1 MVKCQTLDFLHLTK
15 GKIMKEKVKNIW
27 PEINWIK
34 DEELKTKVLDCWI
47 YAIEN
52 SVLTV
57 EDLEVIPFSLLI
69 KDCNVTFMNH
79 KRTCVQLSVEIAK
92 KMKDNFGN
100 EIQIDMDL
108 LIAGAILIDVGK
120 LIEYNKV
127 DGKLTT
133 SKAGKLLRHPFSG
146 VAIADRFGLPHEVQH
161 IIAYHAKEG
170 DLAKRSVEAIIVH
183 HADFV
188 SFEPFK
194 A

>member
-1 MVKCQTLDFLHLTK
+1 
-15 GKIMKEKVKNIW
+15 MKNKVKKIW
-27 PEINWIK
+27 PEIEWIK
-34 DEELKTKVLDCWI
+34 DESLKAKVLDCWV
-47 YAIEN
+47 YAIEK
-52 SVLTV
+52 SVLSP

-79 KRTCVQLSVEIAK
+79 KRTAVQLSVDIAK
-92 KMKDNFGN
+92 KMSENFGD
-100 EIQIDMDL
+100 EITIDMDL

-120 LIEYNKV
+120 LIEYDKV

-133 SKAGKLLRHPFSG
+133 SKTGKLLRHPFSG
-146 VAIADRFGLPHEVQH
+146 VSIADRFGLPPEVQH

-194 A
+194 V

>member
-1 MVKCQTLDFLHLTK
+1 MRN
-15 GKIMKEKVKNIW
+15 KVLKIW
-27 PEINWIK
+27 PEVDWIK
-34 DEELKTKVLDCWI
+34 DKELREKTLDCWV
-47 YAIEN
+47 YAIEQ
-52 SVLTV
+52 SKLDID
-57 EDLEVIPFSLLI
+57 DLMTIPFSLLL
-69 KDCNVTFMNH
+69 KDCYVTFMNH
-79 KRTCVQLSVEIAK
+79 KRTAVQLSVEIAK
-92 KMKDNFGN
+92 KMKENFGD
-100 EIQIDMDL
+100 EINIDMDI

-120 LIEYNKV
+120 LLEYDKV

-146 VAIADRFGLPHEVQH
+146 VAIADRFGLPTEVQH

>member
-1 MVKCQTLDFLHLTK
+1 MRD
-15 GKIMKEKVKNIW
+15 KVLKIW
-27 PEINWIK
+27 PEINWLK
-34 DEELKTKVLDCWI
+34 DEELRNNVLDCWV

-79 KRTCVQLSVEIAK
+79 KRTVVQLSVDIAK
-92 KMKDNFGN
+92 KMKENFGD
-100 EIQIDMDL
+100 EISINMDI

-120 LIEYNKV
+120 LLEYDKV

-146 VAIADRFGLPHEVQH
+146 VALADRFGLPPEVQH
-161 IIAYHAKEG
+161 IIAYHSKEG
-170 DLAKRSVEAIIVH
+170 DLGKRTVEAIIVH

-194 A
+194 N

>member
-1 MVKCQTLDFLHLTK
+1 
-15 GKIMKEKVKNIW
+15 MKEKVLKIW

-34 DEELKTKVLDCWI
+34 DEELKTKVLDCWV

-52 SVLTV
+52 SVLSP

-79 KRTCVQLSVEIAK
+79 KRTCVQLSVDIAK
-92 KMKDNFGN
+92 KMKENFGD

-108 LIAGAILIDVGK
+108 LVAGAILIDVGK
-120 LIEYNKV
+120 LLEYDKV
-127 DGKLTT
+127 DGELTT

-146 VAIADRFGLPHEVQH
+146 VALADRFDLPPEVQH

-170 DLAKRSVEAIIVH
+170 DLAKRNVEAIIVH

>member
-1 MVKCQTLDFLHLTK
+1 MRD
-15 GKIMKEKVKNIW
+15 KVLKIW
-27 PEINWIK
+27 PEINWLK
-34 DEELKTKVLDCWI
+34 DEELRNNVLDCWV

-79 KRTCVQLSVEIAK
+79 KRTVVQLSVDIAK
-92 KMKDNFGN
+92 KMKENFGD
-100 EIQIDMDL
+100 EISINMDI

-120 LIEYNKV
+120 PLEYDKV

-133 SKAGKLLRHPFSG
+133 SNAGKLLRHPFSG
-146 VAIADRFGLPHEVQH
+146 VALTDRFGLPPEVQH
-161 IIAYHAKEG
+161 IIAYHSKEG
-170 DLAKRSVEAIIVH
+170 DLGKRTVEAIIVH

-194 A
+194 N

>member
-1 MVKCQTLDFLHLTK
+1 
-15 GKIMKEKVKNIW
+15 MKQKVLSIW
-27 PEINWIK
+27 PEINLIQNK
-34 DEELKTKVLDCWI
+34 ELREKVLDCWI

-52 SVLTV
+52 SVLTP

-69 KDCNVTFMNH
+69 KDCKISFMNH
-79 KRTCVQLSVEIAK
+79 KRTAVQLSVDIAK
-92 KMKDNFGN
+92 RMRDNFGD
-100 EIQIDMDL
+100 EIQIDMDF

-120 LIEYNKV
+120 LIEYDKV
-127 DGKLTT
+127 NGQLTT

-146 VAIADRFGLPHEVQH
+146 VAIADRFGLPPEVQH

-188 SFEPFK
+188 SFDPFRI
-194 A
+194 

>member
-1 MVKCQTLDFLHLTK
+1 MTHKDDTL
-15 GKIMKEKVKNIW
+15 KNQVLGIW

-34 DEELKTKVLDCWI
+34 DDGLRNKVLDCWT
-47 YAIEN
+47 YAVET
-52 SVLTV
+52 SVLTC
-57 EDLEVIPFSLLI
+57 EDLNIIPFSLLI
-69 KDCNVTFMNH
+69 KDCKISFMNH
-79 KRTCVQLSVEIAK
+79 KRTAVQLSVDIAK
-92 KMKDNFGN
+92 RMKENFGE
-100 EIQIDMDL
+100 EIKIDMDM

-120 LIEYNKV
+120 LVEYDKV
-127 DGKLTT
+127 DGQLTT

-146 VAIADRFGLPHEVQH
+146 VALADRFNLPPEVQH

-188 SFEPFK
+188 SFDPFK

>member
-1 MVKCQTLDFLHLTK
+1 
-15 GKIMKEKVKNIW
+15 MKDKVLKIW

-34 DEELKTKVLDCWI
+34 DEELRKKVLDAWV
-47 YAIEN
+47 YAIEK
-52 SVLTV
+52 SVLTP

-69 KDCNVTFMNH
+69 KDCKVSFMNH
-79 KRTCVQLSVEIAK
+79 KRTAVQLSVDIAK
-92 KMKDNFGN
+92 RMNDNFGD
-100 EIQIDMDL
+100 EIKINMDI
-108 LIAGAILIDVGK
+108 LIAGAILIDIGK
-120 LIEYNKV
+120 LIEYDKV

-133 SKAGKLLRHPFSG
+133 SKVGKLLRHPFSG
-146 VAIADRFGLPHEVQH
+146 VAIAHQFNLPAEVLH

-170 DLAKRSVEAIIVH
+170 DLAQRSVEAIIVH